1 MAGLLL
7 LTAVAC
13 DDDAP
18 ESKNS
23 LIIYDGTHTEATTQ
37 VHFEEIEGFFG
48 ESATYGD
55 MTLTVTKAEDP
66 GIEMSSG
73 KKAVFFE
80 VTIDNGTQETVT
92 TNYLNNF
99 TLTVDGTTY
108 TADQCFTI
116 PVMKK
121 LYDHYGCE
129 AFQDEIPAGGSF
141 TGYLSAEV
149 DPSFKELQLH
159 YTPKT
164 TDRGSRIT
172 VTLTADMFQKIGE

>member
-1 MAGLLL
+1 M

-13 DDDAP
+13 EDNAT

-23 LIIYDGTHTEATTQ
+23 LIIYDSTYTEAPTQ
-37 VHFEEIEGFFG
+37 LQYEEIEGFFG
-48 ESATYGD
+48 ESSTYGD

-66 GIEMSSG
+66 GITMNDG
-73 KKAVFFE
+73 KMVVFFE
-80 VTIDNGTQETVT
+80 VTIDNGSQDTVT

-99 TLTVDGTTY
+99 SLTVDGKSF

-121 LYDHYGCE
+121 LYDFYGCE
-129 AFQDEIPAGGSF
+129 AFQEEIPAGGSF

-149 DPSFKELQLH
+149 EPAFQELQLH

-164 TDRGSRIT
+164 TDSGSRIT
-172 VTLTADMFQKIGE
+172 VTLTSDMFEKVGE